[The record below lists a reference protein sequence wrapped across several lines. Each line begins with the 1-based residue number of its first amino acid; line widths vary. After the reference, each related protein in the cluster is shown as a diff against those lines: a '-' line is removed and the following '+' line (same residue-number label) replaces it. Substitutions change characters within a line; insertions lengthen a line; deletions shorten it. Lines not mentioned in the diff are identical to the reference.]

1 MIFGNG
7 QTISLEEVV
16 STVKGKKLQ
25 RKLESRID
33 TNIESLFVRGRTEK
47 MTQKG
52 KRGKSKQINKKSKES
67 QGENGPL
74 KSGEIVLR
82 ERKRSTKG

>member
-1 MIFGNG
+1 MIYGNG

-33 TNIESLFVRGRTEK
+33 TNIESLFVRGRTKK

-67 QGENGPL
+67 QGKNGPL
-74 KSGEIVLR
+74 KSGEIFLR
-82 ERKRSTKG
+82 ESKRSTKG